1 MEKSFNPKGV
11 KKKPVISKKMIFF
24 VITPI
29 ILLILLIV
37 GGRKLTWKEIQADE
51 VAVIIN
57 NITGKISTIDRAGA
71 VFYFRFIQ
79 DLYILDKREQEA
91 PMASSN
97 ISADFPQGNPIILK
111 TRDGGDVSIDL
122 IVQYKLIAR
131 QAGSV
136 VQNTGIKE
144 QFKEKWISDYAKTIC
159 RYEFGDLSISEFPDA
174 MKRKK
179 KINSSTE
186 ELNKLLNPHGIFVTS
201 LNFIDYRY
209 YREYAEKIHE
219 RRLADKEV
227 EEQVQRAASAR
238 KNQDRVRTE
247 ETKKLD
253 VAISRFRGQLH
264 QMEINAKAEADK
276 IKDSGK
282 AYLIKAVLDADA
294 EYDRL
299 EKHAS
304 SILAVKKAEA
314 EGILALKKALEGAGG
329 RNLVKMEYAK
339 RLRNAKIIGTPV
351 LRASKSVDQLRIREK
366 EFLELEGIP
375 SRTETKAM
383 PRHDTSHGDG
393 HEAPAH
399 DTSHGDGHEAPAH
412 DTSHGDGHEAPG
424 HDPHEE
430 EHSSHS
436 GHESSSHSG
445 H

>member
-11 KKKPVISKKMIFF
+11 KKKPVVSKKMIFL
-24 VITPI
+24 VIVPI
-29 ILLILLIV
+29 TIVVLLIV
-37 GGRKLTWKEIQADE
+37 GGRRLTWKEIQADE

-57 NITGKISTIDRAGA
+57 NITGKITTIDRAGA
-71 VFYFRFIQ
+71 VVYYPFIQ

-91 PMASSN
+91 PMASAN
-97 ISADFPQGNPIILK
+97 ISTDFPQGNPIILK

-122 IVQYKLIAR
+122 IIQYKLIAR

-144 QFKEKWISDYAKTIC
+144 QFKEKWIRDYAKTIC
-159 RYEFGDLSISEFPDA
+159 RYEFGELSISEFPDA
-174 MKRKK
+174 VKREE
-179 KINSSTE
+179 KIKSSTK
-186 ELNKLLNPHGIFVTS
+186 ELNRLLNPHGIFVTS

-227 EEQVQRAASAR
+227 EEQIQRASAAEMN
-238 KNQDRVRTE
+238 KARVRTE

-264 QMEINAKAEADK
+264 RMEIDAKAESDK
-276 IKDSGK
+276 IRDSGK
-282 AYLIKAVLDADA
+282 AYLIKAVLDSDA

-351 LRASKSVDQLRIREK
+351 VRANRSIDQLRIRER
-366 EFLELEGIP
+366 ELLEIDAMSSSVEGKAA
-375 SRTETKAM
+375 SRGEEHA
-383 PRHDTSHGDG
+383 SQ
-393 HEAPAH
+393 
-399 DTSHGDGHEAPAH
+399 
-412 DTSHGDGHEAPG
+412 GDGHEAPG
-424 HDPHEE
+424 HAEGHGGAHEAPGHTEGHGGGHEAPGHTEGHGE
-430 EHSSHS
+430 E
-436 GHESSSHSG
+436 HESSSHAG